1 MIRSMTGY
9 GTCFD
14 QREQRA
20 VSVEVRSGNHRFLD
34 LHIRLPKEYSFLE
47 ADIAQVLRSSL
58 SRGRVDLHVSI
69 QAPVPVDSLL
79 DLDRA
84 RGYMEAGARLR
95 DEFQFKDAVDLRTL
109 LALPGVLHSED
120 ALTMQERLRDAAT
133 SQLVVECVR
142 NALKN
147 MIQMRDQEGMSLAS
161 EMRHYLDRIRRKL
174 KDINALTPGTVEE
187 YRRKLAE
194 RVDQLL
200 PNASVDPQR
209 LAQEVALLAER
220 SDVAEELTR
229 LESHLDQ
236 CDRLLDSEMP
246 VGKEM
251 DFLMQEMHREINTTL
266 SKTMDIEITSLAIAV
281 KAEVE
286 RLREQVQNVE

>member
-20 VSVEVRSGNHRFLD
+20 VSVEIRSGNHRFLD
-34 LHIRLPKEYSFLE
+34 LHVRLPKEYSFLE
-47 ADIAQVLRSSL
+47 ADVAQALRSAVN
-58 SRGRVDLHVSI
+58 RGRLDLYVSV
-69 QAPVPVDSLL
+69 QAPVPADSLL

-95 DEFQFKDAVDLRTL
+95 DEFQLKDTLDLRTL
-109 LALPGVLHSED
+109 LTLPGVLHGED
-120 ALTMQERLRDAAT
+120 ALTMQERLSDTVT
-133 SQLVVECVR
+133 SQLVLECVR
-142 NALKN
+142 NALKGL
-147 MIQMRDQEGMSLAS
+147 IQMRSQEGASLAC
-161 EMRHYLDRIRRKL
+161 EMRNYLDRIHAKL
-174 KDINALTPGTVEE
+174 EEIHTLVPNTVEE

-194 RVDQLL
+194 RLEQLL

-209 LAQEVALLAER
+209 LAQEVALLADR
-220 SDVAEELTR
+220 SDIAEELTR
-229 LESHLDQ
+229 LASHLDQ
-236 CDRLLDSEMP
+236 CNRLLDSDMP

-266 SKTMDIEITSLAIAV
+266 SKTMDIEITRLAIAV

-286 RLREQVQNVE
+286 RLREQVQNIE